1 MTDKLK
7 LSIENLY
14 VTFSKYPGNPS
25 LEGSPLYE
33 HLDKW
38 NTVLYSKPLQQLTG
52 EELKLFSGK
61 AITTSGDINDLKH
74 FLPRLF
80 ELIALYN
87 TPYDIWILYQK
98 LEAAQWHEWR
108 SIEQDAVKNF
118 SLALWENILFDNSKK
133 AEKEFTAYFN
143 ALAHFY
149 PNFNELT
156 EIWQVNNSFGSIKML
171 TNYIYEE
178 NYYLFSK
185 GYIRGNEKSTRNI
198 QLFRNWLLSER
209 LIQKL
214 INAYYQFEMTAL
226 AERIL
231 WILKILD
238 DERFRTQQLNT

>member
-1 MTDKLK
+1 MA
-7 LSIENLY
+7 
-14 VTFSKYPGNPS
+14 
-25 LEGSPLYE
+25 GSPLNE
-33 HLDKW
+33 DLDKW
-38 NTVLYSKPLQQLTG
+38 HTVLFSKPLQQLTG
-52 EELKLFSGK
+52 EELKLFAGK
-61 AITTSGDINDLKH
+61 AITTWGDINDLKH

-80 ELIALYN
+80 ELTTLYDA
-87 TPYDIWILYQK
+87 PYDIWILYQK
-98 LEAAQWHEWR
+98 LEVAEWHKWR

-118 SLALWENILFDNSKK
+118 SLALWENILYDSSMK

-156 EIWQVNNSFGSIKML
+156 EIWQVNNSLSSIKML

-178 NYYLFSK
+178 NHYLFSK

-198 QLFRNWLLSER
+198 QLCRNWLLSER

-214 INAYYQFEMTAL
+214 INAFYLFEMTAL